1 MAIHKDEGNVYG
13 VIVPDIA
20 GCHPWGD
27 TIEQAIHNT
36 REAIESHISTLV
48 ECGEEVDLS
57 VTPVEVLVHQ
67 PEYAGAVWAL
77 VDVDPAKFDTQPE
90 RVNISLPR
98 LSLER
103 LAHMLA
109 SITKHAADFSRV
121 SRLIPFGKKKKHPH
135 KSTQRTFADSYP
147 KTPPRRS
154 AQTGFFV
161 FDALTKTPFR
171 SPNM

>member
-1 MAIHKDEGNVYG
+1 MRFPVAIHKDEGSVYG

-36 REAIESHISTLV
+36 RGAIESDISTLI

-98 LSLER
+98 FILR
-103 LAHMLA
+103 KIGAYA
-109 SITKHAADFSRV
+109 GKHHETRSGFFARV
-121 SRLIPFGKKKKHPH
+121 ALDTIREEE
-135 KSTQRTFADSYP
+135 
-147 KTPPRRS
+147 KTP
-154 AQTGFFV
+154 A
-161 FDALTKTPFR
+161 
-171 SPNM
+171 